1 VCPQLVRTPTEGK
14 PPKSTAIIQRTIK
27 LPRVKGMETTISGS
41 GSPGKILLKKALL
54 ICGIL
59 SSLLYAS
66 IDALAGTLYVGY
78 SHISQAFS
86 ELLSLGSPVRQLAL
100 QLAALYG
107 VLLLAFALGVWM
119 SADRSR
125 ALRVTALMVF
135 GQAVDGL
142 VTPVYFPAPMR
153 GVAGA
158 ESAGI
163 LHAILT
169 AVGVF
174 TILLAVA
181 FGAVAYRNWFRYYS
195 VGSLLVILAFGL
207 IGFSYIPAITANMP
221 TPWLGA
227 TERVNI
233 YGWMLWV
240 TVLAI
245 ILLKIEKGPA
255 STRMQANQGES
266 K

>member
-1 VCPQLVRTPTEGK
+1 MK
-14 PPKSTAIIQRTIK
+14 
-27 LPRVKGMETTISGS
+27 TTISASTDFS
-41 GSPGKILLKKALL
+41 GRVSLKRLLF

-78 SHISQAFS
+78 SFTSQGFS
-86 ELLSLGSPVRQLAL
+86 ELLSPGSPVRQLAL
-100 QLAALYG
+100 QLGAVYG
-107 VLLLAFALGVWM
+107 VLLLAFALGVWV
-119 SADRSR
+119 SAGRSR

-135 GQAVDGL
+135 GQAIDGL

-163 LHAILT
+163 LHVILT

-174 TILLAVA
+174 TILLAIV

-195 VGSLLVILAFGL
+195 VGSLLAILAFGL
-207 IGFSYIPAITANMP
+207 IGFSYVPAISANLP
-221 TPWLGA
+221 TPWFGA

-240 TVLAI
+240 AVLAI
-245 ILLKIEKGPA
+245 ILLRTKESG
-255 STRMQANQGES
+255 ANRRLEVT
-266 K
+266 

>member
-1 VCPQLVRTPTEGK
+1 MQALTK
-14 PPKSTAIIQRTIK
+14 IQ
-27 LPRVKGMETTISGS
+27 V
-41 GSPGKILLKKALL
+41 LLL
-54 ICGIL
+54 CGIL

-78 SHISQAFS
+78 SFTSQGFS
-86 ELLSLGSPVRQLAL
+86 ELLSPGSPVRQLAL
-100 QLAALYG
+100 QLGAVYG
-107 VLLLAFALGVWM
+107 VLLLAFALGVWV
-119 SADRSR
+119 SAGRSR

-135 GQAVDGL
+135 GQAIDGL

-163 LHAILT
+163 LHVILT

-174 TILLAVA
+174 TILLAIV

-207 IGFSYIPAITANMP
+207 IGFSYVPAISANLP

-227 TERVNI
+227 TERVTI

-240 TVLAI
+240 AVLAI
-245 ILLKIEKGPA
+245 ILLRTKESG
-255 STRMQANQGES
+255 ANR
-266 K
+266 

>member
-1 VCPQLVRTPTEGK
+1 MVDESLLENAALK
-14 PPKSTAIIQRTIK
+14 
-27 LPRVKGMETTISGS
+27 RV
-41 GSPGKILLKKALL
+41 LL

-59 SSLLYAS
+59 SSLLYAC

-78 SHISQAFS
+78 SHTSQGFS
-86 ELLSLGSPVRQLAL
+86 ELLSPGSPVRQLAL
-100 QLAALYG
+100 QLGTAYG
-107 VLLLAFALGVWM
+107 VLLLAFALGIWV
-119 SADRSR
+119 SAGQSR
-125 ALRVTALMVF
+125 ALRITALMVF
-135 GQAVDGL
+135 GQAIDGL

-158 ESAGI
+158 ESASI
-163 LHAILT
+163 LHVALT

-174 TILLAVA
+174 TILLALV
-181 FGAVAYRNWFRYYS
+181 FGAIAYRNWFRYYS

-207 IGFSYIPAITANMP
+207 IGFSYVPAISANLP

-240 TVLAI
+240 AVLAFV
-245 ILLKIEKGPA
+245 LLQAKKGP
-255 STRMQANQGES
+255 TGQH
-266 K
+266 

>member
-1 VCPQLVRTPTEGK
+1 MGLAQTLTKKRQV
-14 PPKSTAIIQRTIK
+14 
-27 LPRVKGMETTISGS
+27 
-41 GSPGKILLKKALL
+41 LLL
-54 ICGIL
+54 CGIF

-78 SHISQAFS
+78 SFASQGFS
-86 ELLSLGSPVRQLAL
+86 ELLSPSSPVRQLGLRLGAV
-100 QLAALYG
+100 YG
-107 VLLLAFALGVWM
+107 VLLLAFALGVWV
-119 SADRSR
+119 SAGRNR

-135 GQAVDGL
+135 GQAIDGL

-153 GVAGA
+153 GVTGA
-158 ESAGI
+158 ESAGM
-163 LHAILT
+163 LHVILT

-174 TILLAVA
+174 TILLAIV

-195 VGSLLVILAFGL
+195 VGSFMIILAFGF
-207 IGFSYIPAITANMP
+207 IGFSYVPAISANLP

-240 TVLAI
+240 AVLAFV
-245 ILLKIEKGPA
+245 LLHAEKVPTGQ
-255 STRMQANQGES
+255 R
-266 K
+266 

>member
-1 VCPQLVRTPTEGK
+1 
-14 PPKSTAIIQRTIK
+14 
-27 LPRVKGMETTISGS
+27 MEATISGS
-41 GSPGKILLKKALL
+41 TGFSGNVLLKKVLL
-54 ICGIL
+54 ACGIF

-78 SHISQAFS
+78 SFTSQGFS
-86 ELLSLGSPVRQLAL
+86 ELLSPGSPVRQLAL
-100 QLAALYG
+100 QLGAVYG
-107 VLLLAFALGVWM
+107 VLLLAFALGVWV
-119 SADRSR
+119 SAGRSR
-125 ALRVTALMVF
+125 VLRVAALMVL
-135 GQAVDGL
+135 GQAIDGL

-163 LHAILT
+163 LHVILT

-174 TILLAVA
+174 TILLAIV

-195 VGSLLVILAFGL
+195 VGLLLVILAFGL
-207 IGFSYIPAITANMP
+207 IGFSYVPAIIADQP

-240 TVLAI
+240 AVLAMV
-245 ILLKIEKGPA
+245 LLLAEKGP
-255 STRMQANQGES
+255 RRLL